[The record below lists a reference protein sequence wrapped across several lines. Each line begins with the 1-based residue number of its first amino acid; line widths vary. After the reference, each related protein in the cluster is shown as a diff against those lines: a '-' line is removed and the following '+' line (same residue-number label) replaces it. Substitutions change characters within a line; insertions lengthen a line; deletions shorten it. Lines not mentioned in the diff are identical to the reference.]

1 MELFT
6 EINPNNNNVA
16 LVDDLGRQILYC
28 ELFYKI
34 DKISKLFKERS
45 LTIFLTNNSI
55 DSVVIYLSLLQSGS
69 VPILIDSSISNQFIQ
84 GLIKSYN
91 PDYIVSLRK
100 NEFNFYDFKISEL
113 TINFNLYSS
122 KNTKNEI
129 KNKDLGL
136 LLTTSGSTGS
146 PKLVRLTYNNILENT
161 KSICKYLGIS
171 NNDRAITSLPMNY
184 SFGLSVIQTHL
195 FVGASVLVTSKSIV
209 EKDFWNLVVEYD
221 VTFFSGVPFTYEVL
235 EKIKFRNKEL
245 NNLKYLVQAGG
256 KLNVNLIETFAKDSF
271 EKNRK
276 FFVMYGQTEATARMS
291 YMPYENCLNKL
302 GSIGIA
308 IPNGN
313 FTIIDDDNNIIN
325 ESNTTGEL
333 VYKGPNVSLGYAESR
348 KDLDLGDQNKGKLF
362 TGDLAM
368 KDEDG
373 YFYIVGRKKRFV
385 KLFGNRTNLDDI
397 EQFIKLDNIDCAC
410 SGTDDNLIVYITDSS
425 IDIIE
430 LKKYISVKLKIHH
443 SVIKIKYIDDIP
455 KNTSGKINYQLLS

>member
-16 LVDDLGRQILYC
+16 LVDDLGNKILYC

-45 LTIFLTNNSI
+45 LTLFLTNNSI

-69 VPILIDSSISNQFIQ
+69 VPILIDSSISNQFIL

-91 PDYIVSLRK
+91 PDYIVSLSK
-100 NEFNFYDFKISEL
+100 NDFSFYDFEVSKL
-113 TINFNLYSS
+113 TSNFNLFSS
-122 KNTKNEI
+122 NNTNNEI
-129 KNKDLGL
+129 KNKDLCL
-136 LLTTSGSTGS
+136 LLSTSGSTGS

-161 KSICKYLGIS
+161 RSICQYLGINS
-171 NNDRAITSLPMNY
+171 NDRAITSLPMNY

-195 FVGASVLVTSKSIV
+195 YVGASILVTAKSIV
-209 EKDFWNLVVEYD
+209 EKDFWNLVDELN
-221 VTFFSGVPFTYEVL
+221 VTFLSGVPFTYEVL

-245 NNLKYLVQAGG
+245 QNLKYLAQAGG
-256 KLNVNLIETFAKDSF
+256 KLNVNLIETFAKDSL

-313 FTIIDDDNNIIN
+313 FTLIDDDNNIIN
-325 ESNTTGEL
+325 QSNKTGEL
-333 VYKGPNVSLGYAESR
+333 VYEGPNVSLGYAKSR
-348 KDLDLGDQNKGKLF
+348 KDLNLSDQNNGKLF

-373 YFYIVGRKKRFV
+373 YFYIVGRKKRFI
-385 KLFGNRTNLDDI
+385 KLFGNRTNLDEI
-397 EQFIKLDNIDCAC
+397 EQFIKSDNIDCAC
-410 SGTDDNLIVYITDSS
+410 TGTDDNLLVYVSDSS
-425 IDIIE
+425 IDITD
-430 LKKYISVKLKIHH
+430 LKKNISSKLKIHH
-443 SVIKIKYIDDIP
+443 SVINIKYIEDIP
-455 KNTSGKINYQLLS
+455 KNTSGKINYQLLL